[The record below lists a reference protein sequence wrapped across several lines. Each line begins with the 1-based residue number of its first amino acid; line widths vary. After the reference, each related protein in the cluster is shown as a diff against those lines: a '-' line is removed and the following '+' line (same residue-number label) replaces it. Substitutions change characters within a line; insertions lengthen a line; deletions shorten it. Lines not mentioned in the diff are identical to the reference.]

1 LTSFLMSMGVGP
13 PLLLDASILSFI
25 MFINKIKL
33 RDLNLNDNKSHSRPW
48 GMPLFVR
55 HRNVLEFSRNNIIG
69 GFDTFNSV
77 SKRARV
83 DLTSRL
89 SRKVSFLIK
98 L

>member
-69 GFDTFNSV
+69 GFDTFNSL

-89 SRKVSFLIK
+89 SRKVSFFSD
-98 L
+98 